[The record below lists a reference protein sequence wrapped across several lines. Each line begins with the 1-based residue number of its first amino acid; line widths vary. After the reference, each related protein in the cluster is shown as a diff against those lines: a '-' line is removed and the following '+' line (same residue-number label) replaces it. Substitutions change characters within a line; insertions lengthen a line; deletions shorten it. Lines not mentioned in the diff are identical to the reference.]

1 MINDVINDYTDKYL
15 ILNKKVNNTIEY
27 IDIVIEKLSEK
38 VIPGLNDFEINQ
50 TIENYIQILE
60 IIKEGLK

>member
-27 IDIVIEKLSEK
+27 IDIVIEKLSEQ
-38 VIPGLNDFEINQ
+38 VVPGLKSYELNK

-60 IIKEGLK
+60 IITEGLK